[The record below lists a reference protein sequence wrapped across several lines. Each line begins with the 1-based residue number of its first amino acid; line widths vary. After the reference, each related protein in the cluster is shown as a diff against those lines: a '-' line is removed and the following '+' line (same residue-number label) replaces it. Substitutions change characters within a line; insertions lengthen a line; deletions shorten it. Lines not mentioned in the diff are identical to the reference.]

1 MRGYNIRQYNGNTI
15 YSRKFLLR
23 HKEDKSILEKQVQV
37 ICNELTQNEAI
48 EQIESKVK
56 LELKENYSD
65 YELI

>member
-1 MRGYNIRQYNGNTI
+1 MKGYSIRQYNNNTI
-15 YSRKFLLR
+15 YYKRFILKN
-23 HKEDKSILEKQVQV
+23 KEDKSILEKQVQI

-56 LELKENYSD
+56 LELKENYSE